1 MYNFKEVYE
10 YSKDLNVLYVEDN
23 IELLEEN
30 SVVFEN
36 FFKNVDKAIDGV
48 DGLDKYS
55 NQKKINNKFYDI
67 VITDISMPKKDGME
81 MIKDIININPRQH
94 IVVVSAYDD
103 SDRLINMIQL
113 GISGFIL
120 KPINMDQLLQ
130 IFFKVCQSLH
140 HKKLQEQFMIQQ
152 SKMAVMGE
160 MMDAVAHQWK
170 QPLNIISLKSDFLY
184 ETSID
189 GIDITNEMIN
199 KCNLGVK
206 QQVCHL
212 VNTLDEFRNFFRPNK
227 NITTTTYKEL
237 VDRVMLLM
245 KDNLIKHQVQIEINL
260 DDSIKLQLFPN
271 EFKHV
276 LINII
281 NNAIEAFK
289 ENHIEDRKLIFN
301 TTLENGNKI
310 LNIIDNA
317 SGIPN
322 DIIDKI
328 FSQNFTTKEKGT
340 GVGLYLSLQIIQKI
354 GGNISVKNIDGGAK
368 FSIELRS

>member
-1 MYNFKEVYE
+1 MYDFKEVYE

-23 IELLEEN
+23 ITLLEEN
-30 SVVFEN
+30 SIIFEN
-36 FFKNVDKAIDGV
+36 FLKNVDKAIDGV
-48 DGLDKYS
+48 DGLDKYIK
-55 NQKKINNKFYDI
+55 QKKINNVFYDI

-206 QQVCHL
+206 QQVSHL

-301 TTLENGNKI
+301 TTLKNGNKI

-317 SGIPN
+317 GGIHN